1 MEELSVHITNERSQ
15 SKKTTYCMTPTIRH
29 SEKKNM
35 ETVKRSAF
43 TRDQRTGKDEQAEQR
58 GFLGQ

>member
-1 MEELSVHITNERSQ
+1 
-15 SKKTTYCMTPTIRH
+15 
-29 SEKKNM
+29 M

-43 TRDQRTGKDEQAEQR
+43 SRDQRTGEDEQAEQR

>member
-1 MEELSVHITNERSQ
+1 MHITNERSQ

>member
-1 MEELSVHITNERSQ
+1 
-15 SKKTTYCMTPTIRH
+15 
-29 SEKKNM
+29 M
-35 ETVKRSAF
+35 ETVKGSAF